1 VSDSLLIWG
10 RLGRPVVLAGFLGF
24 AGLGLVGCGESPSE
38 PVTAQAPAEEEAEL
52 SEEEQRIQDGR
63 RQARTCV
70 GCHGPEGISRVSS
83 YPSLA
88 GRSQEHLQSKLEGYR
103 SGEIDNPMMSSI
115 ARNLS
120 DEAIVALS
128 HYYASLPGPE
138 DS

>member
-1 VSDSLLIWG
+1 VSDRILILG
-10 RLGRPVVLAGFLGF
+10 RLGRPVFLAGLLGV
-24 AGLGLVGCGESPSE
+24 AGLVLVGCGESPSE
-38 PVTAQAPAEEEAEL
+38 PGAAQAPEEEAEL
-52 SEEEQRIQDGR
+52 SEEEQRVQDGR

-88 GRSQEHLQSKLEGYR
+88 GSSQEHLQSKLEDYR

-128 HYYASLPGPE
+128 YYYASLPGPE